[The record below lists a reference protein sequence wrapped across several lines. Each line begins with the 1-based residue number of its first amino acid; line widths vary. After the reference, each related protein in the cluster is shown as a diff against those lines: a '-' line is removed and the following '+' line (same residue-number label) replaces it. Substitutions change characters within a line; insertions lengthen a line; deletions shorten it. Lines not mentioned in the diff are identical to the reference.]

1 MTDDNASIARR
12 IREIPEC
19 AHDPILYSA
28 ATSIERGADP
38 ARVLLGALRA
48 YASDAARLRAVAA
61 ETLAKYGTPIVVAV
75 KAVDP
80 LPYAPPS
87 VMEVRCDACRR
98 WAKVYGDGEYTTV
111 DAHYFPGGA
120 HCRRLYVRAS
130 PSEMSTIRERTWT

>member
-61 ETLAKYGTPIVVAV
+61 ETLAKYGAPVVIAMR
-75 KAVDP
+75 DP
-80 LPYAPPS
+80 
-87 VMEVRCDACRR
+87 D
-98 WAKVYGDGEYTTV
+98 DGPHKEF
-111 DAHYFPGGA
+111 D
-120 HCRRLYVRAS
+120 R
-130 PSEMSTIRERTWT
+130 